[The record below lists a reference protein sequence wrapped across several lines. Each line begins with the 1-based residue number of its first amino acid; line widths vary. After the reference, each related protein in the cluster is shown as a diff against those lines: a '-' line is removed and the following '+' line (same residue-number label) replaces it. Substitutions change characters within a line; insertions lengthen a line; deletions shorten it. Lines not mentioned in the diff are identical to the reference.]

1 MLQEPASV
9 RFLHVAMLQH
19 DPEGRI
25 AFMHRTA
32 EGKFF
37 PNRCRPQALQASPGC
52 LPADHFCALRLT
64 PQMRCPLELE
74 CTVVCPVTLH
84 AMLRYPARCCMTAQL
99 LSGQPAS
106 P

>member
-1 MLQEPASV
+1 MLSRYEKLLLSESRIGTQARGALMLQEPASV

-37 PNRCRPQALQASPGC
+37 PNRSSPTRTSS
-52 LPADHFCALRLT
+52 LPE
-64 PQMRCPLELE
+64 EL
-74 CTVVCPVTLH
+74 VL
-84 AMLRYPARCCMTAQL
+84 
-99 LSGQPAS
+99 
-106 P
+106 

>member
-1 MLQEPASV
+1 MLHGTPTPVHYRQSDKPLSLVLAACNAAEQCASMSDYGACYTQARGALMLQEPTSV

-37 PNRCRPQALQASPGC
+37 PNRCSAKAHTLSTQAHAS
-52 LPADHFCALRLT
+52 H
-64 PQMRCPLELE
+64 
-74 CTVVCPVTLH
+74 
-84 AMLRYPARCCMTAQL
+84 
-99 LSGQPAS
+99 
-106 P
+106 

>member
-37 PNRCRPQALQASPGC
+37 PNRCRPHSYKPPGSLLTDAVHLLTLSESQAKEFVRIRVRCSIGGIFLHMFQSPI
-52 LPADHFCALRLT
+52 A
-64 PQMRCPLELE
+64 
-74 CTVVCPVTLH
+74 
-84 AMLRYPARCCMTAQL
+84 
-99 LSGQPAS
+99 QPAS
-106 P
+106 T

>member
-1 MLQEPASV
+1 MLQEPTSV

-37 PNRCRPQALQASPGC
+37 PNRCSARAHTSPNRLMQVISFKFGKLSCLFMKCAPFLRMTYSCASLCSACMVCWIHHLSAVFGLQRC
-52 LPADHFCALRLT
+52 L
-64 PQMRCPLELE
+64 
-74 CTVVCPVTLH
+74 
-84 AMLRYPARCCMTAQL
+84 
-99 LSGQPAS
+99 
-106 P
+106 

>member
-1 MLQEPASV
+1 MLHEPAAM

-37 PNRCRPQALQASPGC
+37 PNRCGAARSNPDRMSKL
-52 LPADHFCALRLT
+52 CA
-64 PQMRCPLELE
+64 
-74 CTVVCPVTLH
+74 
-84 AMLRYPARCCMTAQL
+84 
-99 LSGQPAS
+99 
-106 P
+106 